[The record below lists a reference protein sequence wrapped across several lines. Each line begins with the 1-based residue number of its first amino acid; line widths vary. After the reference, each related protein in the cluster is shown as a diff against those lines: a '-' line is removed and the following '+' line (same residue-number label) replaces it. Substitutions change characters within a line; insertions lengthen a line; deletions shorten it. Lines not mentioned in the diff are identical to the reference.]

1 MSAKYYTIL
10 TEVGKTKVANAA
22 ALGRQIKLKQ
32 LAVGDG
38 NGSEYDPVEK
48 QESLKRETY
57 RTPISHLGTD
67 AQNKNWVIAEGMIP
81 VDVGGWFVREVGLFD
96 EDGDLFAVGKYPET
110 YKPTLSEGTGRDLY
124 IRFVMVVS
132 NTESIDLKIDPTVA
146 IATRK
151 YVDEATKNLVDKE
164 FLSEQIKDLATV
176 AYVDEAMKSVSSV
189 VVEATSQA
197 EEDAAFAAGA
207 LAVIRLD
214 LLAPRSS
221 LFVDF
226 DNPSIF
232 EDLSEFSHE
241 LVSTGSPSTIV
252 DSASPMLGRVGDF
265 TNGGYLTSADHP
277 SFRLSGKSWGIEAY
291 VKLKTTN
298 VSNFIVSKGQPGALN
313 ESWYLALLWDGTKLN
328 MAFVGKNNKPIFHV
342 EYPFGHDTEK
352 YHHISVNCDGS
363 TVKVYLDGELNTY
376 SVVPSIHDGIGDL
389 NIGRWNYGSANTA
402 GCYID
407 NLIITNDGPLRT
419 GNFTPPSA

>member
-10 TEVGKTKVANAA
+10 TETGKTKVANAA
-22 ALGRQIKLKQ
+22 ALGREIKLTH
-32 LAVGDG
+32 LAIGDG
-38 NGSEYDPVEK
+38 NGAEYDPVES
-48 QESLKRETY
+48 QAVLKNENY
-57 RTPISHLGTD
+57 RAPISNLNVD
-67 AQNKNWVIAEGMIP
+67 AQNPNWVVAEGMIP
-81 VDVGGWFVREVGLFD
+81 VDVGGWFVREVGIYD
-96 EDGDLFAVGKYPET
+96 EDGDMFAIGKYPET

-124 IRFVMVVS
+124 IRFIMVVS
-132 NTESIDLKIDPTVA
+132 NAESIDLKIDPTVA
-146 IATRK
+146 IATRNYVNESIK
-151 YVDEATKNLVDKE
+151 NLVDADYVSEEIKDFATRGYVDEAI
-164 FLSEQIKDLATV
+164 S
-176 AYVDEAMKSVSSV
+176 SVSSV
-189 VVEATSQA
+189 VVEASSQA

-214 LLAPRSS
+214 LIAPRSS

-232 EDLSEFSHE
+232 EDSSEFSHD
-241 LVSTGSPSTIV
+241 LVSIGSPLTIV

-265 TNGGYLTSADHP
+265 TNGGYLTTADHS

-291 VKLKTTN
+291 VKLKTVN
-298 VSNFIVSKGQPGALN
+298 VSNFIVSKGEAGALN
-313 ESWYLALLWDGTKLN
+313 ESWYLGLLWDGSKLN
-328 MAFVGKNNKPIFHV
+328 LAFTGENNTPIFNV
-342 EYPFGHDTEK
+342 EYPYDHDTEN

-363 TVKVYLDGELNTY
+363 TVKVYLDGELYTY

-389 NIGRWNYGSANTA
+389 NIGHWNYGSANTA

-419 GNFTPPSA
+419 DNFTLPSA